1 MRDKLILSV
10 AAAAFSC
17 MVAFPVLAQE
27 GDCKT
32 GFPMQS
38 STGEVTALTLF
49 NFGKHLELQA
59 DTPKQET
66 LSNVA
71 LVIDGEPAE
80 LFSSPG
86 LDDLLIGFSTSASE
100 LEVSDAMLSKL
111 AKGREAVL
119 SASTLEGKPVR
130 AAFKLD
136 SAVSNISH
144 VMAGCKAG

>member
-1 MRDKLILSV
+1 MRNKFTIF
-10 AAAAFSC
+10 AAAAVFSC
-17 MVAFPVLAQE
+17 VVAWPVLAQE
-27 GDCKT
+27 DECKI
-32 GFPMQS
+32 GFPVQS

-49 NFGKHLELQA
+49 NFGSHLELQA
-59 DTPKQET
+59 DTPKQEP
-66 LSNVA
+66 LQGVA

-136 SAVSNISH
+136 GAVSNISH